1 MAIQQFCYAFVQRLD
16 QADLKMSLTISHISG
31 FPYIEINDRKSNF
44 YSQYFTVSSNVTDSI
59 DTNSTSPVI
68 YKVYTYITKEDI
80 LNIPKVDFERLL
92 EYRDCLKKLVKLLN
106 QANIPTC
113 DYFNGNF
120 VNGMRKAHTKINRR
134 LTIINRD
141 CLNK

>member
-16 QADLKMSLTISHISG
+16 QAELKMSLTISHISG
-31 FPYIEINDRKSNF
+31 FPYIEISDRKSNF
-44 YSQYFTVSSNVTDSI
+44 YSQYFTVTCNVTDSI
-59 DTNSTSPVI
+59 DKNSTSPVI
-68 YKVYTYITKEDI
+68 YKVYSYITKEDI
-80 LNIPKVDFERLL
+80 LNIPKNDFIRLL
-92 EYRDCLKKLVKLLN
+92 EYRDCLKKMVKLLN

-120 VNGMRKAHTKINRR
+120 INGMRKAHTKINRR
-134 LTIINRD
+134 MTIINKD

>member
-31 FPYIEINDRKSNF
+31 FPYIELSDRKSEF
-44 YSQYFTVSSNVTDSI
+44 YSKYFSISSNARDNL
-59 DTNSTSPVI
+59 DKNSTECLTYS
-68 YKVYTYITKEDI
+68 VYTYITKDDI
-80 LNIPKVDFERLL
+80 LRIPKGDFEKLL
-92 EYRDCLKKLVKLLN
+92 EYRDCLKKMVKLLN
-106 QANIPTC
+106 QAEIPIC

-120 VNGMRKAHTKINRR
+120 VNCMRKAHTKINRR
-134 LTIINRD
+134 LTIYNKD